1 MEFCFGTVL
10 STEVAYYTYI
20 YTKVGKEHY
29 QAVTSYMR
37 TSSLLGR
44 CIGCFLGQLLFTN
57 KMVDKLCY
65 IQLFG
70 KSISFIY
77 YCFHLI
83 EKIVFSFL
91 FKICNPLGLLQEIIG
106 VNIKILKTLKLINLT

>member
-1 MEFCFGTVL
+1 MEACFGTVL

-44 CIGCFLGQLLFTN
+44 CVGCFLGQVLHMNEVRLLH
-57 KMVDKLCY
+57 LCY
-65 IQLFG
+65 IQLVGRYIFYSN
-70 KSISFIY
+70 KSIE
-77 YCFHLI
+77 LA
-83 EKIVFSFL
+83 
-91 FKICNPLGLLQEIIG
+91 G
-106 VNIKILKTLKLINLT
+106 VGGFDSLYRMKL